1 MGSSPVQP
9 HEISKNLRAARQRM
23 NIHRNKKMA
32 EIDKRIDA
40 IVENMK
46 SGQENLA
53 LIQAETVI
61 NNERQIECYD
71 VLSVM
76 TEQVLE
82 RVRMMTRFP
91 EPLADMDKTFATIIY
106 ASYRSEVEELAIA
119 KNHIVSKYGE
129 KYVKMLEQ
137 DVGLVNETIR
147 EKIDLQ
153 MPKLGD
159 KALRIEK
166 ILIERGLPV
175 NFTMNTANELR
186 KKKEGLRIDN
196 PSIPPIP
203 NPNTTPFYPGGQ
215 NPPTFQPQ
223 FNPPLPNYGSNSS
236 FKQPLNPP
244 PNFQPNPPP
253 NFQPNPP
260 PNFQPNPPLNTNAIP
275 PQNFNPQ
282 FNMPSNMNQM
292 NNPPVNNFVPQPPA
306 NFQPI
311 PPSLP
316 NYGNQNP
323 NPMPPSNQNGFTA
336 SIPNFGQPPLNNN
349 PTFPDNQKMD
359 KPKNSLDEIPMVKNS
374 TYLADNNN
382 NNLGDLEERLKNLK
396 NL

>member
-9 HEISKNLRAARQRM
+9 HEISNNLRAARQRM

-260 PNFQPNPPLNTNAIP
+260 PNFHPNPPLNTNAIP

-374 TYLADNNN
+374 TYLCDNNN